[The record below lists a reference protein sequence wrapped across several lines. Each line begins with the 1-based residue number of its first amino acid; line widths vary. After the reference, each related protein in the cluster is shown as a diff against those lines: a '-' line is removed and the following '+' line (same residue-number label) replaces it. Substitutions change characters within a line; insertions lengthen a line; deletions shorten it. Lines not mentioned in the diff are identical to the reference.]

1 MAGNVEEID
10 REETPLPPRTI
21 EGGARRGKRGDSVSF
36 VRVVVFPCRKVPM
49 LHKKFKI
56 RIK

>member
-1 MAGNVEEID
+1 MEEID

-36 VRVVVFPCRKVPM
+36 VRVVVFPCRKVRKVPM